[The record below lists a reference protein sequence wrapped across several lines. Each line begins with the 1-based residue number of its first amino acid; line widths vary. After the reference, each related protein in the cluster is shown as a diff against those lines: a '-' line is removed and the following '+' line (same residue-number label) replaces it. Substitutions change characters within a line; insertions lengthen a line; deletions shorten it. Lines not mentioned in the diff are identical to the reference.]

1 VLSDAPHETLPSRE
15 YHHYKRDET
24 TEVISS
30 CDEMPEER
38 KLMSSFRQI
47 VIFSISGLVHVNE
60 RFSDHIVALDIL
72 AKKTQH
78 LVSGGNVIAKH
89 LTAEPNL
96 HDGELMWSRD
106 NLRGLVFVVVCDEM
120 NSRLL
125 EQSLETVKSTFISY
139 YDCDRADYSNFLS
152 DLMQKLK
159 YLDDGIVESVGKRKP
174 VGQEKQQTP
183 QMVAHLEDRCEM
195 HVDTSSRSNSGDK
208 YLQLSRMAAPS
219 CEQIP
224 SHASFTMKLYSRL
237 SCKWNHQISEQDL
250 KPLKSSLKHRLTQ
263 RNVTNDVAEL
273 LINTVTDNL
282 LGTKVTSGKNLART
296 VDQAVE
302 DAISQILTAATKK
315 DVLSEIRDAMKS
327 RRPYVITFVG
337 VNGVGKSTSLSKLVH
352 WLSNQNLTVMVAACD
367 TFRAGAVEQLRTH
380 CQRLQCALFE
390 RGYERDPATIALQ
403 ALQQATRQNVDVV
416 MIDTAGRM
424 QDNEPLMRALAKLI
438 GNVKPDLTLFVG
450 EALVGNEGA
459 SQILQFEQRLHA
471 LIQTDK
477 DRVIDGIFLSKFDVI
492 DSKVGSALTLVHTS
506 AIPIIFIG
514 TGQTY
519 DDIQTFQPNSVAHML
534 LRD

>member
-1 VLSDAPHETLPSRE
+1 
-15 YHHYKRDET
+15 
-24 TEVISS
+24 
-30 CDEMPEER
+30 MPEEHR
-38 KLMSSFRQI
+38 LMNSLRQI
-47 VIFSISGLVHVNE
+47 VVFSTSGLVHVNE
-60 RFSDHIVALDIL
+60 RFSNHIVALDIL

-78 LVSGGNVIAKH
+78 LVSGGDLSAKQLATEPH
-89 LTAEPNL
+89 LRT
-96 HDGELMWSRD
+96 GEVLWSRD
-106 NLRGLVFVVVCDEM
+106 NLHGLVFVVVCNEV
-120 NSRLL
+120 NSRLFKETL
-125 EQSLETVKSTFISY
+125 EKVKSTFMSY
-139 YDCDRADYSNFLS
+139 YECDRTDYSMFLS
-152 DLMQKLK
+152 DLMEKLK
-159 YLDDGIVESVGKRKP
+159 YFEEDTVEGARSLVESRGKQKSVGR
-174 VGQEKQQTP
+174 EKQQAP
-183 QMVAHLEDRCEM
+183 QMFGNLENRSEM
-195 HVDTSSRSNSGDK
+195 HASTSSHSDSRDK
-208 YLQLSRMAAPS
+208 ALPSSRVATPS
-219 CEQIP
+219 YEQTP
-224 SHASFTMKLYSRL
+224 SHSSARTKLYARL
-237 SCKWNHQISEQDL
+237 FRKWNDHITEQDL
-250 KPLKSSLKHRLTQ
+250 QPLKSSLNHRLTQ
-263 RNVTNDVAEL
+263 RNVTSDVAEL

-282 LGTKVTSGKNLART
+282 LGTKVTSGENLASI

-302 DAISQILTAATKK
+302 DAISHILTSVTKK
-315 DVLSEIRDAMKS
+315 DVLSEIRDVMKS
-327 RRPYVITFVG
+327 RPYVITFVG
-337 VNGVGKSTSLSKLVH
+337 VNGVGKSTSLSKLVN

-380 CQRLQCALFE
+380 CQRLRCALFE

-438 GNVKPDLTLFVG
+438 GNIKPDLTLFVG
-450 EALVGNEGA
+450 EALVGNEGT

-519 DDIQTFQPNSVAHML
+519 EDIQTFEPNAVARML